1 MSEKELDFVLME
13 FATKNLD
20 ENVYRYQSPW
30 GLPVVYYMLDF
41 RKAFQGLFE
50 PIYLC
55 DNDVKSIAC
64 KEDVLFN
71 RILKNTMVIMR
82 IGYMRF
88 SDYLREL
95 KPDCAE
101 EIGTRLIDGVSMA
114 MDEADTE
121 RQILCIT
128 SSIRDRGSVG
138 VFSTQLLQKICEEQK
153 AEKILVGVGCHDY
166 ALVMRTTEKNARTM
180 EWFIY
185 YIGNVRQYQPEIEQ
199 RGIFQYDITKN
210 TLQIWKGNSQE

>member
-1 MSEKELDFVLME
+1 MNEKELDFILME

-20 ENVYRYQSPW
+20 EEVYRYQSPW

-41 RKAFQGLFE
+41 RKAFQGFFE

-55 DNDVKSIAC
+55 NDDVKSIAC
-64 KEDVLFN
+64 EGDVLFN
-71 RILKNTMVIMR
+71 RILNNTMIIMR

-101 EIGTRLIDGVSMA
+101 ETGTRLMDDITKA
-114 MDEADTE
+114 MDGTEVE

-128 SSIRDRGSVG
+128 SSIRDRGAVG
-138 VFSTQLLQKICEEQK
+138 AFSTQLLRKICEEQK

-166 ALVMRTTEKNARTM
+166 ALVMRTTEENAHTM
-180 EWFIY
+180 EWLIY
-185 YIGNVRQYQPEIEQ
+185 RIGNIRQYQPEIEQ
-199 RGIFQYDITKN
+199 RGIFQYDSIKN
-210 TLQIWKGNSQE
+210 ILQIWKGDSQE